1 MGSSTAVIVSEAGG
15 RRNYDGWRIITSLV
29 LDGLSSR
36 HTRRAYSQALDEFLI
51 WFHDDPGRQ
60 FNKATVQKYRAE
72 LETKGLAPSSI
83 NVRLS
88 AIRRLALEAADNG
101 VMAPE
106 LAAGIARAKG
116 AKRGGVRLG
125 HWLTAEQAE
134 QFLAL
139 PDLTTLKGIRDSAV
153 LAILLGAGLRRSE
166 LASLDFEHI
175 QQRDGRWVIV
185 DLAGKMGRIRSV
197 PIPLWAHAAITRWKD
212 VAGISEGAVFRSVTR
227 HGQITP
233 RRLSPQ
239 GVFMIVKTY
248 ADQLHVVVRPHDL
261 RRSFA
266 RLAHT
271 GQAPLE
277 QIQLSLGHASVVT
290 TEIYLGVKQNLH
302 DAPCDRLGI
311 APTTA
316 GAPMPS
322 DLDQSSSEGGRLIRS
337 KIRLFAIPQV

>member
-1 MGSSTAVIVSEAGG
+1 MGPTAVMVSEAGG
-15 RRNYDGWRIITSLV
+15 RRNNDGWRIITSLV

-36 HTRRAYSQALDEFLI
+36 HTRRAYSQALEEFLI
-51 WFHDDPGRQ
+51 WFHDDPERA
-60 FNKATVQKYRAE
+60 FNKATVQRYRAE
-72 LETKGLAPSSI
+72 LEVKGLAPSSI

-134 QFLAL
+134 QLLAL
-139 PDLTTLKGIRDSAV
+139 PDRRTLKGIRDDAV

-166 LASLDFEHI
+166 LASLDCEHV

-197 PIPLWAHAAITRWKD
+197 PIPLWAHAAMVRWKEA
-212 VAGISEGAVFRSVTR
+212 AGISEGAVFRSVTR
-227 HGQITP
+227 HGRLTP

-239 GVFMIVKTY
+239 GVFTIVKTY
-248 ADQLHVVVRPHDL
+248 ADKLQVAVRPHDL

-266 RLAHT
+266 RFAHI
-271 GQAPLE
+271 GLAPLE
-277 QIQLSLGHASVVT
+277 QIQLSLGHASVMT
-290 TEIYLGVKQNLH
+290 TEIYLGIKQNLH

-311 APTTA
+311 TPTSNDA
-316 GAPMPS
+316 
-322 DLDQSSSEGGRLIRS
+322 D
-337 KIRLFAIPQV
+337 AI

>member
-1 MGSSTAVIVSEAGG
+1 MGSTAVIVSEAGG
-15 RRNYDGWRIITSLV
+15 RQSNDAWRIITSLV
-29 LDGLSSR
+29 LDGISSR

-51 WFHDDPGRQ
+51 WFRDDPERE
-60 FNKATVQKYRAE
+60 FNKAAVQKYRAE
-72 LETKGLAPSSI
+72 LEVKGLAPSSI

-106 LAAGIARAKG
+106 LAAGVARARG

-125 HWLTAEQAE
+125 HWLTVEQAE
-134 QFLAL
+134 QFLTL
-139 PDLTTLKGIRDSAV
+139 PNLQTLKGNRDGAV

-166 LASLDFEHI
+166 LTSLDCEHV

-212 VAGISEGAVFRSVTR
+212 AAGISEGAVFRSVTR
-227 HGQITP
+227 HGHLTP

-239 GVFMIVKTY
+239 GVFAVVKTY
-248 ADQLHVVVRPHDL
+248 ADKLNILAGPHDL

-266 RLAHT
+266 KFAHI
-271 GQAPLE
+271 GLAPLE

-302 DAPCDRLGI
+302 DAPCDRLGLLP
-311 APTTA
+311 ARD
-316 GAPMPS
+316 GADP
-322 DLDQSSSEGGRLIRS
+322 
-337 KIRLFAIPQV
+337 A